1 MGRDECLLDAT
12 SDTHVGGG
20 DGVENACS
28 NNGEVNVDNNP
39 PVAESQQLKSNTTGS
54 KLLAGLPGEDIRS
67 TMISDVSNY
76 INFDKLL
83 DPESHSHYGYSEAN
97 RSQRQLL
104 EKIKKK
110 KKDSGINPLDVSTH
124 RLRFNVLSD
133 RVYESAY
140 RGPAPQVKPVI
151 KGLARGSTSSGLS
164 IESLPASRSDGGEI
178 DGNQKPLK
186 RCSFSC
192 VDIREH
198 ERIAGDNPCVSKG
211 VPLSIGWGFYQHD
224 SISLDTYET
233 NKGPPRDKIEMMVP
247 EEVRKQM
254 LIQEFKVS
262 LNEINAA
269 IKSVNI
275 AKKQRRQTVANE
287 HLEGWE
293 EVMQSAKRKLNRFTK
308 KTTKTKEEEK
318 LWEEAQKNARAAK

>member
-1 MGRDECLLDAT
+1 MS
-12 SDTHVGGG
+12 SDVGGG
-20 DGVENACS
+20 DGDKNAPPAQAQPLES
-28 NNGEVNVDNNP
+28 TNTNVD
-39 PVAESQQLKSNTTGS
+39 E
-54 KLLAGLPGEDIRS
+54 IRTS
-67 TMISDVSNY
+67 MIADVTNY

-83 DPESHSHYGYSEAN
+83 DPESNSHYGYSEAN

-140 RGPAPQVKPVI
+140 KGPAPEVKPVI
-151 KGLARGSTSSGLS
+151 KGLARGSTVSTASGLS
-164 IESLPASRSDGGEI
+164 VARSEGEGEGDGEG
-178 DGNQKPLK
+178 GSGRPKLT

-211 VPLSIGWGFYQHD
+211 VPLSIGWGYYQHD
-224 SISLDTYET
+224 PISLDNYEA

-275 AKKQRRQTVANE
+275 SKKQRRQTIANE
-287 HLEGWE
+287 HMEGWE

-308 KTTKTKEEEK
+308 KTSKSKEEEK
-318 LWEEAQKNARAAK
+318 LWEDAQKKNSRAAT

>member
-1 MGRDECLLDAT
+1 MSADEYSLGATPDAIIGVT
-12 SDTHVGGG
+12 G
-20 DGVENACS
+20 DKIAS
-28 NNGEVNVDNNP
+28 LNNE
-39 PVAESQQLKSNTTGS
+39 ELT
-54 KLLAGLPGEDIRS
+54 LLAQAQPLETLTTATATESTPSVDEIRS
-67 TMISDVSNY
+67 TLITDVSNY

-83 DPESHSHYGYSEAN
+83 DPESNSHYGYSEAN

-110 KKDSGINPLDVSTH
+110 KRDSGVNPLDVSTH

-133 RVYESAY
+133 RVHESAY
-140 RGPAPQVKPVI
+140 RGPAPLTKDGTQVKPVI
-151 KGLARGSTSSGLS
+151 KGLARGSTVSTASGLS
-164 IESLPASRSDGGEI
+164 IESLMDGVGR
-178 DGNQKPLK
+178 NQTTLK

-224 SISLDTYET
+224 PINLDTYEA

-247 EEVRKQM
+247 EDIRKQM
-254 LIQEFKVS
+254 LLQEFKVS

-275 AKKQRRQTVANE
+275 SKKQRRQTIANE

-308 KTTKTKEEEK
+308 KTSKSKEEEK
-318 LWEEAQKNARAAK
+318 LWEDAQKRTTT

>member
-1 MGRDECLLDAT
+1 MGSAT
-12 SDTHVGGG
+12 PDTNVGGG
-20 DGVENACS
+20 DDFESFCFGE
-28 NNGEVNVDNNP
+28 NNGEKNVGNP
-39 PVAESQQLKSNTTGS
+39 PVAQAQQLESNTCGS
-54 KLLAGLPGEDIRS
+54 NLLAGLPGEDIRS

-97 RSQRQLL
+97 RSQRLL
-104 EKIKKK
+104 VEKIKKK

-124 RLRFNVLSD
+124 RLRTNVLSN

-151 KGLARGSTSSGLS
+151 KGLTRGSTASGLS
-164 IESLPASRSDGGEI
+164 IESLPASRSDVGVI

-192 VDIREH
+192 VEIREH

-224 SISLDTYET
+224 SINLDTYES

-247 EEVRKQM
+247 EDVRKQM
-254 LIQEFKVS
+254 LVQEFKVS

-275 AKKQRRQTVANE
+275 SKKQRRQTVANE
-287 HLEGWE
+287 HMEGWE
-293 EVMQSAKRKLNRFTK
+293 EAMQSAKRKLGRFAK
-308 KTTKTKEEEK
+308 KSSKAKEEEK
-318 LWEEAQKNARAAK
+318 LWEEAQKSAAKN